1 MRFRRVKKH
10 KNKHNK
16 ENTSMDLQQID
27 ELEKKFEQ
35 QEEQT
40 NEQESHL
47 KQEISIKEIKTP
59 KKRGRKKYVLDED
72 KKKSF
77 NIAFSPSVIKELD
90 EFLLEF
96 GSFKE
101 TRSTFIEEALIRH
114 LKHRKNTQEQKLLK
128 QLERLQNK
136 EKGNN
141 ENNELE

>member
-1 MRFRRVKKH
+1 MRFKRVKKH
-10 KNKHNK
+10 KNKYK
-16 ENTSMDLQQID
+16 EHTNMDLQQID

-40 NEQESHL
+40 NE
-47 KQEISIKEIKTP
+47 QEISIKEIKTP

>member
-1 MRFRRVKKH
+1 
-10 KNKHNK
+10 
-16 ENTSMDLQQID
+16 MDLQQID
-27 ELEKKFEQ
+27 ELEKKFEE
-35 QEEQT
+35 QEEQAQDT
-40 NEQESHL
+40 PL
-47 KQEISIKEIKTP
+47 KQEPSTKEVKIP
-59 KKRGRKKYVLDED
+59 KKRGRKKSLLDED

-77 NIAFSPSVIKELD
+77 NIAFSPCVIKELD

-136 EKGNN
+136 EKDTN

>member
-1 MRFRRVKKH
+1 MRFKRVKKH
-10 KNKHNK
+10 KNKYK
-16 ENTSMDLQQID
+16 EHTNMDLQQID

-40 NEQESHL
+40 NEQE
-47 KQEISIKEIKTP
+47 ISIKEIKTP
-59 KKRGRKKYVLDED
+59 KKRGRKKSLLDED

-77 NIAFSPSVIKELD
+77 NIAFSPCVIKELD

>member
-1 MRFRRVKKH
+1 MRFKRAKKH
-10 KNKHNK
+10 KNKYK
-16 ENTSMDLQQID
+16 EHTNMDLQQID

-77 NIAFSPSVIKELD
+77 NIAFSPSVIKELN

-114 LKHRKNTQEQKLLK
+114 LKYRKNTQEQKLLK
-128 QLERLQNK
+128 QLEKLQRS
-136 EKGNN
+136 GNN

>member
-1 MRFRRVKKH
+1 
-10 KNKHNK
+10 
-16 ENTSMDLQQID
+16 MDLQQID
-27 ELEKKFEQ
+27 ELEKKFEE
-35 QEEQT
+35 QEEQAKDT
-40 NEQESHL
+40 PL
-47 KQEISIKEIKTP
+47 KQEPSTKEVKIP
-59 KKRGRKKYVLDED
+59 KKRGRKKSLLDED

-77 NIAFSPSVIKELD
+77 NIAFSPCVIKELD

-128 QLERLQNK
+128 QLERLQKN
-136 EKGNN
+136 GNN

>member
-16 ENTSMDLQQID
+16 EHTSMDLQQID

>member
-1 MRFRRVKKH
+1 MRFKRVKKH
-10 KNKHNK
+10 KNKYK
-16 ENTSMDLQQID
+16 EHTNMDLQQID
-27 ELEKKFEQ
+27 DLEKKFEE
-35 QEEQT
+35 QEEQAQDT
-40 NEQESHL
+40 PL
-47 KQEISIKEIKTP
+47 KQEPSTKEVKIP
-59 KKRGRKKYVLDED
+59 KKRGRKKSLLDED

-77 NIAFSPSVIKELD
+77 NIAFSPCVIKELD

>member
-1 MRFRRVKKH
+1 
-10 KNKHNK
+10 
-16 ENTSMDLQQID
+16 MDLQQID

-35 QEEQT
+35 QEEQAQDT
-40 NEQESHL
+40 PL
-47 KQEISIKEIKTP
+47 KQEPSIKEIKTP
-59 KKRGRKKYVLDED
+59 KKRGRKKSVLDED
-72 KKKSF
+72 RKKSF

>member
-1 MRFRRVKKH
+1 
-10 KNKHNK
+10 
-16 ENTSMDLQQID
+16 MDLQQID

-59 KKRGRKKYVLDED
+59 KKRGRKKSVLDED
-72 KKKSF
+72 RKKSF

-136 EKGNN
+136 EKDTN

>member
-1 MRFRRVKKH
+1 MRFKRVKKH

-16 ENTSMDLQQID
+16 EHTSMDLQQID

-40 NEQESHL
+40 NE
-47 KQEISIKEIKTP
+47 QEISIKEIKTP

-77 NIAFSPSVIKELD
+77 NIAFSPCVIKELD

-114 LKHRKNTQEQKLLK
+114 LKYRKNTQEQKLLK
-128 QLERLQNK
+128 QLEKLQKN
-136 EKGNN
+136 GNN

>member
-1 MRFRRVKKH
+1 MRFKRVKKH
-10 KNKHNK
+10 KNKYK
-16 ENTSMDLQQID
+16 EHTNMDLQQID

-40 NEQESHL
+40 NE
-47 KQEISIKEIKTP
+47 QEISIKEIKTP

-77 NIAFSPSVIKELD
+77 NIAFSPCVIKELD

-114 LKHRKNTQEQKLLK
+114 LKYRKNTQEQKLLK
-128 QLERLQNK
+128 QLEKLQKN
-136 EKGNN
+136 GNN

>member
-1 MRFRRVKKH
+1 MRFKRVKKH
-10 KNKHNK
+10 KNKYK
-16 ENTSMDLQQID
+16 EHTNMDLQQID

-35 QEEQT
+35 QEEQAQDT
-40 NEQESHL
+40 PL
-47 KQEISIKEIKTP
+47 KQEPSTKEVKIP

-77 NIAFSPSVIKELD
+77 NIAFSPCVIKELD

-128 QLERLQNK
+128 QLERLQK
-136 EKGNN
+136 KGNN

>member
-16 ENTSMDLQQID
+16 EHTSMDLQQID

-40 NEQESHL
+40 NE
-47 KQEISIKEIKTP
+47 QEISIKEIKTP

>member
-1 MRFRRVKKH
+1 MRFRRVKKR

-16 ENTSMDLQQID
+16 EHTSMDLQQID
-27 ELEKKFEQ
+27 ELEKKFEE
-35 QEEQT
+35 QEEQAQDT
-40 NEQESHL
+40 PL
-47 KQEISIKEIKTP
+47 KQEPSTKEVKIP
-59 KKRGRKKYVLDED
+59 KKRGRKKSLLDED

>member
-1 MRFRRVKKH
+1 
-10 KNKHNK
+10 
-16 ENTSMDLQQID
+16 MDLQQID

-59 KKRGRKKYVLDED
+59 KKRGRKKSVLDKD

-114 LKHRKNTQEQKLLK
+114 LKYRKNTQEQKLLK
-128 QLERLQNK
+128 QLGKIQK
-136 EKGNN
+136 KGNN

>member
-1 MRFRRVKKH
+1 
-10 KNKHNK
+10 
-16 ENTSMDLQQID
+16 MDLQQID
-27 ELEKKFEQ
+27 ELEKKFEE
-35 QEEQT
+35 QEEQAQDT
-40 NEQESHL
+40 PL
-47 KQEISIKEIKTP
+47 KQEPSTKEVKIP
-59 KKRGRKKYVLDED
+59 KKRGRKKSLLDED

-77 NIAFSPSVIKELD
+77 NIAFSPCVIKELD

-101 TRSTFIEEALIRH
+101 TRSAFIEEALIRH

-136 EKGNN
+136 EKGNS

>member
-1 MRFRRVKKH
+1 
-10 KNKHNK
+10 
-16 ENTSMDLQQID
+16 MDLQQID

-47 KQEISIKEIKTP
+47 KQEISTKEIKIP
-59 KKRGRKKYVLDED
+59 KKRGRKKSLLDED

-77 NIAFSPSVIKELD
+77 NIAFSPCVIKELD

>member
-10 KNKHNK
+10 KNEHNK
-16 ENTSMDLQQID
+16 EHTSMDLQQID

-47 KQEISIKEIKTP
+47 KQEISIKEIKIP
-59 KKRGRKKYVLDED
+59 KKRGRKKSLLDED

-77 NIAFSPSVIKELD
+77 NIAFSPCVIKELD

>member
-1 MRFRRVKKH
+1 MRFKRVKKH
-10 KNKHNK
+10 KNKYK
-16 ENTSMDLQQID
+16 EHTSMDLQQID

-40 NEQESHL
+40 NE
-47 KQEISIKEIKTP
+47 QEISIKEIKTP

-77 NIAFSPSVIKELD
+77 NIAFSPCVIKELD

>member
-1 MRFRRVKKH
+1 
-10 KNKHNK
+10 
-16 ENTSMDLQQID
+16 MDLQQID

-59 KKRGRKKYVLDED
+59 KKRGRKKSVLDED

-114 LKHRKNTQEQKLLK
+114 LKYRENTQEQKLLK
-128 QLERLQNK
+128 QLEKLQK
-136 EKGNN
+136 KDTN

>member
-1 MRFRRVKKH
+1 MRFKRVKKH
-10 KNKHNK
+10 KNKYK
-16 ENTSMDLQQID
+16 EHTNMDLQQID
-27 ELEKKFEQ
+27 ELEKKFEE
-35 QEEQT
+35 QEEQAQDT
-40 NEQESHL
+40 PL
-47 KQEISIKEIKTP
+47 KQESSTKEVKIP
-59 KKRGRKKYVLDED
+59 KKRGRKKSLLDED

-77 NIAFSPSVIKELD
+77 NIAFSPCVIKELD

>member
-1 MRFRRVKKH
+1 MRFKRVKKY
-10 KNKHNK
+10 KNKYK
-16 ENTSMDLQQID
+16 EHTNMDLQQID

-59 KKRGRKKYVLDED
+59 KKRGRKKSVLDED

-114 LKHRKNTQEQKLLK
+114 LKYRKNTQEQKLLK
-128 QLERLQNK
+128 QLEKLQK
-136 EKGNN
+136 KDTN

>member
-1 MRFRRVKKH
+1 
-10 KNKHNK
+10 
-16 ENTSMDLQQID
+16 MDLQQID
-27 ELEKKFEQ
+27 ELEKKFEE
-35 QEEQT
+35 QEEQAQDT
-40 NEQESHL
+40 PL
-47 KQEISIKEIKTP
+47 KQEPSTKEVKTP
-59 KKRGRKKYVLDED
+59 KKRGRKKSLLDED

-77 NIAFSPSVIKELD
+77 NIAFSPCVIKELD

-136 EKGNN
+136 EKDTN

>member
-1 MRFRRVKKH
+1 M
-10 KNKHNK
+10 
-16 ENTSMDLQQID
+16 
-27 ELEKKFEQ
+27 
-35 QEEQT
+35 
-40 NEQESHL
+40 
-47 KQEISIKEIKTP
+47 
-59 KKRGRKKYVLDED
+59 
-72 KKKSF
+72 
-77 NIAFSPSVIKELD
+77 IKELD

-101 TRSTFIEEALIRH
+101 TRSAFIEEALIRH

>member
-1 MRFRRVKKH
+1 
-10 KNKHNK
+10 
-16 ENTSMDLQQID
+16 MDLQQID

-59 KKRGRKKYVLDED
+59 KKRGRKKYVLDEY

-114 LKHRKNTQEQKLLK
+114 LKYRKNTQEQKLLK
-128 QLERLQNK
+128 QLEKLQKN
-136 EKGNN
+136 GNN

>member
-1 MRFRRVKKH
+1 MRFKRVKKH
-10 KNKHNK
+10 KNKYK
-16 ENTSMDLQQID
+16 EHTNMDLQQID

-40 NEQESHL
+40 NE
-47 KQEISIKEIKTP
+47 QEISIKEIKTP

-77 NIAFSPSVIKELD
+77 NIAFSPSAIKKLD

>member
-1 MRFRRVKKH
+1 MRFKRVKKY
-10 KNKHNK
+10 KNKYK
-16 ENTSMDLQQID
+16 EHTNMDLQQID

-59 KKRGRKKYVLDED
+59 KKRGRKKSVLDED

-77 NIAFSPSVIKELD
+77 NIAFSPSVIKKLD

-114 LKHRKNTQEQKLLK
+114 LKYRENTKEQKLLK
-128 QLERLQNK
+128 QLEKLQK
-136 EKGNN
+136 KDTN

>member
-1 MRFRRVKKH
+1 
-10 KNKHNK
+10 
-16 ENTSMDLQQID
+16 MDLQQID

-59 KKRGRKKYVLDED
+59 KKRGRKKSVLDED

-101 TRSTFIEEALIRH
+101 TRSTLIEEALIRY
-114 LKHRKNTQEQKLLK
+114 LKYRKNTQEQKLLK
-128 QLERLQNK
+128 QLEKLQKN
-136 EKGNN
+136 GNN

>member
-1 MRFRRVKKH
+1 MRFKRVKKH
-10 KNKHNK
+10 KNKYK
-16 ENTSMDLQQID
+16 EHTSMDLQQID
-27 ELEKKFEQ
+27 ELEKKFE
-35 QEEQT
+35 
-40 NEQESHL
+40 EQEKQAQDTPL
-47 KQEISIKEIKTP
+47 KQEPSTKEVKIP
-59 KKRGRKKYVLDED
+59 KKRGRKKSLLDED

-77 NIAFSPSVIKELD
+77 NIAFSPCVIKELD

>member
-16 ENTSMDLQQID
+16 EHTSMDLQQID
-27 ELEKKFEQ
+27 ELEKKFEE

-59 KKRGRKKYVLDED
+59 KKRGRKKSVLDAD

-114 LKHRKNTQEQKLLK
+114 LKYRKNTQEQKLLK
-128 QLERLQNK
+128 QLEKLQK
-136 EKGNN
+136 KDTN

>member
-1 MRFRRVKKH
+1 MRFKRVKKH
-10 KNKHNK
+10 KNKYK
-16 ENTSMDLQQID
+16 EHTNMDLQQID
-27 ELEKKFEQ
+27 ELEKKFEE
-35 QEEQT
+35 QEEQAQDT
-40 NEQESHL
+40 PL
-47 KQEISIKEIKTP
+47 KQEPSTKEVKIP
-59 KKRGRKKYVLDED
+59 KKRGRKKSVLDED

-77 NIAFSPSVIKELD
+77 NIAFSPCVIKELD

>member
-1 MRFRRVKKH
+1 
-10 KNKHNK
+10 
-16 ENTSMDLQQID
+16 MDLQQID
-27 ELEKKFEQ
+27 ELEKKFEE
-35 QEEQT
+35 QEEQAQDT
-40 NEQESHL
+40 PL
-47 KQEISIKEIKTP
+47 KQEPSTKEVKIP
-59 KKRGRKKYVLDED
+59 KKRGRKKSLLDED

-77 NIAFSPSVIKELD
+77 NISFSPSIIKELD

>member
-1 MRFRRVKKH
+1 MRFKRVKKH
-10 KNKHNK
+10 KNKYK
-16 ENTSMDLQQID
+16 EHTNMDLQQID

-35 QEEQT
+35 QEEQAQDT
-40 NEQESHL
+40 PL
-47 KQEISIKEIKTP
+47 KQEPSTKEVKIP
-59 KKRGRKKYVLDED
+59 KKRGRKKSLLDED

-77 NIAFSPSVIKELD
+77 NIAFSPCVIKELD

-114 LKHRKNTQEQKLLK
+114 LKYRKNTQEQKLLK
-128 QLERLQNK
+128 QLEKLQK
-136 EKGNN
+136 KDTN

>member
-1 MRFRRVKKH
+1 
-10 KNKHNK
+10 
-16 ENTSMDLQQID
+16 MDLQQID
-27 ELEKKFEQ
+27 ELEKKFEE
-35 QEEQT
+35 QEEQAQDT
-40 NEQESHL
+40 PL
-47 KQEISIKEIKTP
+47 KQESSTKEVKIP
-59 KKRGRKKYVLDED
+59 KKRGRKKSLLDED

-77 NIAFSPSVIKELD
+77 NIAFSPCVIKELD

-101 TRSTFIEEALIRH
+101 TRSAFIEEALIRH

>member
-1 MRFRRVKKH
+1 MRFKRVKKH
-10 KNKHNK
+10 KNKYK
-16 ENTSMDLQQID
+16 EHTNMDLQQID

-40 NEQESHL
+40 NE
-47 KQEISIKEIKTP
+47 QEISIKEIKTP

-114 LKHRKNTQEQKLLK
+114 LKYRKNTQEQKLLK
-128 QLERLQNK
+128 QLEKLQRS
-136 EKGNN
+136 GNN

>member
-1 MRFRRVKKH
+1 MRFKRVKKH
-10 KNKHNK
+10 KNKYK
-16 ENTSMDLQQID
+16 EHTNMDLQQID

-40 NEQESHL
+40 NEQE
-47 KQEISIKEIKTP
+47 ISIKEIKTP
-59 KKRGRKKYVLDED
+59 KKRGRKKSLLDED

-77 NIAFSPSVIKELD
+77 NIAFSPCVIKGLD

-114 LKHRKNTQEQKLLK
+114 LKHRKNTQEQKLLE

>member
-1 MRFRRVKKH
+1 
-10 KNKHNK
+10 
-16 ENTSMDLQQID
+16 MDLQQID
-27 ELEKKFEQ
+27 ELEKKFEE
-35 QEEQT
+35 QEEQAQDT
-40 NEQESHL
+40 PL
-47 KQEISIKEIKTP
+47 KQEPSTKEVKIP

-128 QLERLQNK
+128 QLERLQK
-136 EKGNN
+136 KDTN

>member
-1 MRFRRVKKH
+1 
-10 KNKHNK
+10 
-16 ENTSMDLQQID
+16 MDLQQID

-59 KKRGRKKYVLDED
+59 KKKGRKKYVLDED